1 MSGAVPEHSREE
13 GGKDLPVLAVAPTAH
28 PLAFSVASEIEVALA
43 HDAVGEAL
51 SPFENL
57 DLSRIFE
64 ELLEEGVRE
73 TLDAFV
79 SEEALS
85 HQEAHKVI
93 VDMFADRFAGKE
105 LNVDTLLEGVASGA
119 FYSLS
124 SKGVSGEAPQS
135 VKERHYYI
143 KSGVEELATASFNAS
158 CDDPNSPHFFTKVPG
173 YGKNGFSAQTAASC
187 PREIVGLE
195 EFGVVE
201 GDSSE
206 FLRYRLFFFE
216 LWHKAMEAFKN
227 SGEGACH
234 REAYTMAQI
243 TADETLSQ
251 FKEDRSDWA
260 TIPPKGRK
268 VPAPSLKLFS
278 EEKFEGPAGVDQVD
292 SYIKANLSLI
302 FPDKKEGGLVKENG
316 EFENLIQEE
325 FAIFD
330 LIALSDKF
338 NLYGKYQK
346 IFDAIFAYRRA
357 QFTVNFHFN
366 PEATNH
372 PDPKKVSLVQIF
384 KDFYDRT
391 GKLAYVG
398 DWGEGRGQ
406 VGKLLLKMG
415 VVSGVYGVDIDHDSE
430 SDGSHTSEDGRR
442 ISDKIG
448 VKDRDEEEVL
458 EEIVKRFPKVDVL
471 LACDVV
477 HECSDPTKYIARLQ
491 ERVNPGGIIYFTDPH
506 HCEAVDRVTSATVY
520 KFDSSHYQTSMIP
533 LEKWFDVDAYLSI
546 MGWRVQGVHIVPGV
560 AAGFNDPFWRGKHIL
575 RKLKPGER
583 SPSLYSVPKSPRE
596 VIEGDVPIVEVED
609 CFKVWPLTLIPA
621 DSQERVF
628 EELSVYFEAIREESA
643 DSKKAPL
650 CLANLRRVFLRA
662 LASKSHNSGEVLVG
676 DKDLKG
682 QLKYQRRDRLAYYG
696 KVARMFGDSVE
707 MGRRGAVR
715 ESIYLVELLRD
726 HLGVD
731 LINEVRKTPGWESFE
746 LPRSSEK
753 FQGENA

>member
-1 MSGAVPEHSREE
+1 MSGSVPEHSGEE
-13 GGKDLPVLAVAPTAH
+13 VGKDLPVPVMATTGQ
-28 PLAFSVASEIEVALA
+28 PLAFSLASEVDGVLA
-43 HDAVGEAL
+43 PDVVKESL

-79 SEEALS
+79 SQESLS
-85 HQEAHKVI
+85 HAKAKEII
-93 VDMFADRFAGKE
+93 VGMFADRFEGKE
-105 LNVDTLLEGVASGA
+105 LNIDRLLEGVAPGA
-119 FYSLS
+119 FYSPS
-124 SKGVSGEAPQS
+124 SKVSNGEDVQTPRD
-135 VKERHYYI
+135 RHYHI
-143 KSGVEELATASFNAS
+143 KSGVEELAAASFNAS

-173 YGKNGFSAQTAASC
+173 YGKNGFSSQTAANC

-195 EFGVVE
+195 EFGVVDN
-201 GDSSE
+201 DSSE

-216 LWHKAMEAFKN
+216 LWHRSMDAFKS
-227 SGEGACH
+227 SGDGACH

-243 TADETLSQ
+243 TADETLDQ
-251 FKEDRSDWA
+251 FSADGRDWA

-268 VPAPSLKLFS
+268 VPAPSLKLFLG
-278 EEKFEGPAGVDQVD
+278 EKFEGAEGVQKVD
-292 SYIKANLSLI
+292 DYIRATLSLI

-316 EFENLIQEE
+316 EFENLVQEE

-330 LIALSDKF
+330 LIALADKF
-338 NLYGKYQK
+338 DLYGKYQK
-346 IFDAIFAYRRA
+346 VFDAIFAYRRA

-366 PEATNH
+366 PEATKH
-372 PDPKKVSLVQIF
+372 PDSKKVSLVQIF
-384 KDFYDRT
+384 KDFYDRA
-391 GKLAYVG
+391 GRLAYVG

-415 VVSGVYGVDIDHDSE
+415 IVSGVYGVDIDHDSA
-430 SDGSHTSEDGRR
+430 SDSRQISGDGQK

-448 VKDRDEEEVL
+448 VNARDEEEVL

-477 HECSDPTKYIARLQ
+477 HECSDPTKYIASLQ
-491 ERVNPGGIIYFTDPH
+491 EKVSPGGLIYFTDPH

-520 KFDSSHYQTSMIP
+520 RFDSSHYQTSMIP
-533 LEKWFDVDAYLSI
+533 LEKWFDIDAYLSI

-583 SPSLYSVPKSPRE
+583 SPSLYSVPKNPSE
-596 VIEGDVPIVEVED
+596 VIDGDTQIGEMED
-609 CFKVWPLTLIPA
+609 CFKVWPLTLIPS
-621 DSQERVF
+621 DQKEKVF
-628 EELSVYFEAIREESA
+628 KELSVYFDAISDEAIA
-643 DSKKAPL
+643 SKKAPL

-662 LASKSHNSGEVLVG
+662 LASWSHNAGEVLVG
-676 DKDLKG
+676 DKELKG
-682 QLKYQRRDRLAYYG
+682 QLKYPRRDRLAYYG
-696 KVARMFGDSVE
+696 KVGRMFGDSVE

-715 ESIYLVELLRD
+715 ESIYIVELLRD
-726 HLGVD
+726 HMGID

-746 LPRSSEK
+746 LPRAAEK
-753 FQGENA
+753 TQPEEV